1 MSTVPL
7 KLPSSHSKKGCGSM
21 FFCLRLLQQQWGE
34 ASWGT
39 LSVSQCKLEV
49 WVRGSLP
56 FHTPPKLWLA
66 GLSEV
71 ILGVASLCAC
81 VNGGISGC
89 TCTVKELVFL
99 AEVLWLC
106 SM

>member
-1 MSTVPL
+1 M
-7 KLPSSHSKKGCGSM
+7 
-21 FFCLRLLQQQWGE
+21 
-34 ASWGT
+34 
-39 LSVSQCKLEV
+39 SQCKLEV

-56 FHTPPKLWLA
+56 SHTPPELWLA
-66 GLSEV
+66 GLCEV

-99 AEVLWLC
+99 ADVLWLC
-106 SM
+106 SLGLDIPLHSVQGYHDVATSS